1 LIQRKAA
8 AGGNPEVTPTL
19 AIGPF
24 FGNL

>member
-8 AGGNPEVTPTL
+8 TGGNPGRHYL